1 MEGAGRVLVIAL
13 AVGRDVC
20 GGMRDSFWGV
30 RSMFRLLRKQRVA
43 RIRIL
48 QTLLLNVPLLLL
60 GLFVQA
66 DGMVTLCH
74 WLGGAILGSEFR
86 AAVIHNTK
94 AAFPVFDEG
103 DAVNSAALTQR
114 IAVID
119 NVGRMVLM
127 FGAVIPYFV
136 TASVLSG
143 IWASHVSRAGYEAMA
158 QNQGKIAQRT
168 TSAPASP
175 FQVIAEAIYRALL
188 IQVMNVYVIA
198 LDVMFPVAWLGRPAA
213 LLLCALASSF
223 TVFDTVWSHKQVPLQ
238 QRFELLE
245 RHWTWYLGFGLLTA
259 AMTFFATPVINA
271 SVYAIVFPWV
281 VLIAMNSSP
290 QASAHTPRIPVLA
303 PFTWIIR
310 AVLRVIPYITKRV
323 SASKAKANG
332 PIPVPQ

>member
-1 MEGAGRVLVIAL
+1 MYTGISHYIINFAHCIVTLCNAAVSVASAAVATVGICQFPNTTNAAVVNGKISPVPCEMEGAGRVLVIAL

-119 NVGRMVLM
+119 KVGRMVLM

-136 TASVLSG
+136 TAAVLSG

-188 IQVMNVYVIA
+188 IQVMKTSC
-198 LDVMFPVAWLGRPAA
+198 FR
-213 LLLCALASSF
+213 
-223 TVFDTVWSHKQVPLQ
+223 
-238 QRFELLE
+238 
-245 RHWTWYLGFGLLTA
+245 
-259 AMTFFATPVINA
+259 
-271 SVYAIVFPWV
+271 
-281 VLIAMNSSP
+281 
-290 QASAHTPRIPVLA
+290 
-303 PFTWIIR
+303 
-310 AVLRVIPYITKRV
+310 
-323 SASKAKANG
+323 
-332 PIPVPQ
+332 